1 MVVLDFDTC
10 WWRIKD
16 VDDDNDNSDNHDSND
31 DEN

>member
-1 MVVLDFDTC
+1 MVVLDSDTC